1 MRAPG
6 TPRVGGT
13 GGGGRVLDLMGGGGG
28 GLLPVGIGGE
38 GGAADGSGGSGEA
51 SFSADSC
58 SACASLSWVDSVGLD
73 SSSVDGVL
81 DSATFGDDCSSTEGT
96 SNALSDSV
104 FG

>member
-6 TPRVGGT
+6 TPRAGGT

-51 SFSADSC
+51 SRSTDSC
-58 SACASLSWVDSVGLD
+58 SPWASFSWVDSVGLD

-81 DSATFGDDCSSTEGT
+81 DSTPFGDDCASTEGT
-96 SNALSDSV
+96 TNATSDSV
-104 FG
+104 SG